1 MGALFLLISFLLVR
15 SSLAQIMALFLNI
28 ISIVLTL
35 FPLVTIASVEIS
47 HRSNMESRDEILA
60 DLRGEACD
68 LLILPS
74 RQ

>member
-15 SSLAQIMALFLNI
+15 SSVAQIMTLFLNI

-60 DLRGEACD
+60 VRGEGCD